1 MREQAIA
8 FLQRVVRIRSVNPPG
23 DELPVALALKELFDA
38 HGVENRLVDLGNH
51 RANLVAWLRGQ
62 GPESGRRVL
71 ALSGH
76 TDVVP
81 PGQVKWQRDPFSGD
95 IENGRLYGRG
105 SCDMKSGLVALAF
118 ALLELKAEGVQLNGD
133 VKFLASA
140 GEEAGAFGAKHF
152 FDSGEMEG
160 VSALLIGESTHHD
173 VVVAHKGALWVEV
186 ICYGKTA
193 HGSTPD
199 QGVNAIVHMNRF
211 LNALLDRFELV
222 YEPDPLLG
230 HPTFNVAVIE
240 GGVKTNVVPDRCSV
254 QIDFRTVPGQRHED
268 IVTALNRLLDEL
280 HEEDATF
287 RGEVR
292 VFNDLPPVGTD
303 PDDPFVQ
310 TVVHSVR
317 EVVGRD
323 PAVRGMNGYTDGA
336 ALAPPHSPVPL
347 VILGGG
353 DDHMAHQPDE
363 SVELEAFLQSIDV
376 YKTVIRRY
384 LA

>member
-1 MREQAIA
+1 
-8 FLQRVVRIRSVNPPG
+8 
-23 DELPVALALKELFDA
+23 
-38 HGVENRLVDLGNH
+38 
-51 RANLVAWLRGQ
+51 
-62 GPESGRRVL
+62 
-71 ALSGH
+71 
-76 TDVVP
+76 
-81 PGQVKWQRDPFSGD
+81 
-95 IENGRLYGRG
+95 
-105 SCDMKSGLVALAF
+105 
-118 ALLELKAEGVQLNGD
+118 
-133 VKFLASA
+133 
-140 GEEAGAFGAKHF
+140 
-152 FDSGEMEG
+152 MEG